1 MSIIS
6 KAASWL
12 RGIFCKSPKIM
23 PHVRKTYPRYF
34 HVSQPVG
41 EDDRRIAA
49 LFGED
54 FWRRYAMRG
63 TSAINPVR
71 RAIKECERGGFADH
85 LNNKQRRRWRA
96 RVRLAKAEGGVV

>member
-12 RGIFCKSPKIM
+12 RGIFCKSTTTM
-23 PHVRKTYPRYF
+23 PQVRKTYPRYSY
-34 HVSQPVG
+34 VSVPVN

-49 LFGED
+49 MFGED
-54 FWRRYAMRG
+54 FWRQYAMCG
-63 TSAINPVR
+63 TSATNPVR

-96 RVRLAKAEGGVV
+96 RVRLAKAEGSVV